1 MITGCVSSSRTAVT
15 LTINARPVTPV
26 SGGNKTECAQSP
38 VQTLTATATVVS
50 GSTVVWYDAATGG
63 NTVANPILN
72 TRNQNLLCRGSK
84 YSFNLCW
91 SESNC
96 CFNNKCKSYR
106 PVSGGNKTECEA
118 SPIQTLT
125 ATATAPAGST
135 VRWYN
140 AATGGNVIANQ
151 L

>member
-1 MITGCVSSSRTAVT
+1 MMLTGCVSGSRTAVT

-72 TRNQNLLCRGSK
+72 TMEPELVMQRQ
-84 YSFNLCW
+84 
-91 SESNC
+91 
-96 CFNNKCKSYR
+96 
-106 PVSGGNKTECEA
+106 
-118 SPIQTLT
+118 
-125 ATATAPAGST
+125 
-135 VRWYN
+135 
-140 AATGGNVIANQ
+140 
-151 L
+151 